1 MCKIYRSRLTNNYK
15 EKSYIYHPDEETA
28 PKQYKLALSDF
39 LILFFYFKKSCLQ
52 KNSKIV
58 Q

>member
-1 MCKIYRSRLTNNYK
+1 MYSLTNNYK

-39 LILFFYFKKSCLQ
+39 FNSLFLF
-52 KNSKIV
+52 
-58 Q
+58 